1 MTMRIRAAAGMAAA
15 VLLSACGKDAPATES
30 GTLPADRIKADALAV
45 VDTATVDAPLSL
57 AGQLYVENDAVVIAR
72 ASGLVESVVA
82 DLGTRV
88 AAGQLLARLESAD
101 QEIAHAR
108 ATEEAA
114 NARRIAERHRALAQ
128 AGGATAAELEKVE
141 SDLMRATIQLRQ
153 AQRDLALTRVTAPFA
168 GVVTARMARA
178 RRVVAV
184 GDSLFRVTA
193 SAPLLVS
200 VRVPES
206 SAEAVRAGAP
216 ATVSGL
222 RGVTAGARVVRA
234 SPAIDA
240 GSGTRELV
248 LQLEPSARLMPGSSV
263 MVQLGAER
271 RRVVTMPKEAVA
283 EDGYALVW
291 ADDRTTLRAITL
303 GADLDGGRVEVV
315 SGLAPGEKVV
325 RSAR

>member
-1 MTMRIRAAAGMAAA
+1 
-15 VLLSACGKDAPATES
+15 VPS
-30 GTLPADRIKADALAV
+30 GQEPDALAAL
-45 VDTATVDAPLSL
+45 DTATVDAPLRL

-72 ASGLVESVVA
+72 APGLVESVAA
-82 DLGTRV
+82 DLGSRV
-88 AAGQLLARLESAD
+88 AAGQLLARLESVD
-101 QEIAHAR
+101 QEIALAR
-108 ATEEAA
+108 ATEEAD
-114 NARRIAERHRALAQ
+114 NARRIAVRVRSLAQ
-128 AGGATAAELEKVE
+128 AGGATTAELEKAE
-141 SDLMRATIQLRQ
+141 SDLTRASIQLRQ

-193 SAPLLVS
+193 SSPLLVS
-200 VRVPES
+200 VRIPES
-206 SAEAVRAGAP
+206 SAEAVRTGSP
-216 ATVSGL
+216 ASVTGL
-222 RGVTAGARVVRA
+222 RGVSASARVLRA

-248 LQLEPSARLMPGSSV
+248 LQVEPSARLMPGSSV
-263 MVQLGAER
+263 TVELGAER
-271 RRVVTMPKEAVA
+271 RQVVAMPKEAVA

-303 GADLDGGRVEVV
+303 GAELEGGRVEVV

-325 RSAR
+325 RSVR

>member
-1 MTMRIRAAAGMAAA
+1 MRIRIGVVVALVVACGRGPKAEESAA
-15 VLLSACGKDAPATES
+15 VPA
-30 GTLPADRIKADALAV
+30 GQQPDALAT
-45 VDTATVDAPLSL
+45 VDTATVDAPLRL

-72 ASGLVESVVA
+72 APGLVESVAA
-82 DLGTRV
+82 DLGSRV
-88 AAGQLLARLESAD
+88 AAGQLLARLESVD
-101 QEIAHAR
+101 QEIALAR
-108 ATEEAA
+108 ATEEAD
-114 NARRIAERHRALAQ
+114 NARRIAVRVRSLAQ
-128 AGGATAAELEKVE
+128 AGGATTAELEKAE
-141 SDLMRATIQLRQ
+141 SDLTRASIQLRQ

-193 SAPLLVS
+193 SSPLLVS
-200 VRVPES
+200 VRIPES
-206 SAEAVRAGAP
+206 SAEAVRTGAP
-216 ATVSGL
+216 ASVTGL
-222 RGVTAGARVVRA
+222 RGVSASARVLRA

-248 LQLEPSARLMPGSSV
+248 LQVEPSARLMPGSSV
-263 MVQLGAER
+263 TVELGAER
-271 RRVVTMPKEAVA
+271 RQVVAMPKEAVA

-303 GADLDGGRVEVV
+303 GAELDGGRVEVV

-325 RSAR
+325 RSVR

>member
-1 MTMRIRAAAGMAAA
+1 MRVCIGVLVALVMACGRGQKAEESAA
-15 VLLSACGKDAPATES
+15 VPS
-30 GTLPADRIKADALAV
+30 GQEPDALAL
-45 VDTATVDAPLSL
+45 VDTATVDAPLRL

-72 ASGLVESVVA
+72 APGLVESVAA
-82 DLGTRV
+82 DLGSRV
-88 AAGQLLARLESAD
+88 AAGQLLARLESVD
-101 QEIAHAR
+101 QEIALAR
-108 ATEEAA
+108 ATEEAD
-114 NARRIAERHRALAQ
+114 NARRIAVRVRSLAQ
-128 AGGATAAELEKVE
+128 AGGATTAELEKAE
-141 SDLMRATIQLRQ
+141 SDLTRASIQLRQ

-193 SAPLLVS
+193 SSPLLVS
-200 VRVPES
+200 VRIPES
-206 SAEAVRAGAP
+206 SAEAVRTGSP
-216 ATVSGL
+216 ASVTGL
-222 RGVTAGARVVRA
+222 RGVSASARVLRA

-248 LQLEPSARLMPGSSV
+248 LQVEPSARLMPGSSV
-263 MVQLGAER
+263 TVELGAER
-271 RRVVTMPKEAVA
+271 RQVVAMPKEAVA

-303 GADLDGGRVEVV
+303 GAELEGGRVEVV

-325 RSAR
+325 RSVR

>member
-1 MTMRIRAAAGMAAA
+1 MRMCSGLAA
-15 VLLSACGKDAPATES
+15 VMVMACGKGQRAEES
-30 GTLPADRIKADALAV
+30 GAVPAGRQAPDALAV
-45 VDTATVDAPLSL
+45 VDTATVDAPLRL

-72 ASGLVESVVA
+72 APGLVESVAA
-82 DLGTRV
+82 DLGSRV
-88 AAGQLLARLESAD
+88 SAGQLLARLESVD
-101 QEIAHAR
+101 QEIALAR
-108 ATEEAA
+108 ATEEAD
-114 NARRIAERHRALAQ
+114 NARRIAERVRSLAQ
-128 AGGATAAELEKVE
+128 AGGATTAELEKAE
-141 SDLMRATIQLRQ
+141 SELTRAGIQLRQ

-193 SAPLLVS
+193 AAPLLVS

-206 SAEAVRAGAP
+206 SAEAVRTGAS
-216 ATVSGL
+216 ATVMGL
-222 RGVTAGARVVRA
+222 HGVSAGARVLRA

-248 LQLEPSARLMPGSSV
+248 LQVEPSARLMPGSSV
-263 MVQLGAER
+263 TVELGAER
-271 RRVVTMPKEAVA
+271 RQVVAMPKEAVA

-291 ADDRTTLRAITL
+291 ADDRTTLRAVTL
-303 GADLDGGRVEVV
+303 GAELEGGRVEVV

-325 RSAR
+325 RSVR

>member
-1 MTMRIRAAAGMAAA
+1 MRIRIGMVVALVVACGRGQKAEESAA
-15 VLLSACGKDAPATES
+15 VPAGQE
-30 GTLPADRIKADALAV
+30 PDALAT
-45 VDTATVDAPLSL
+45 VDTATVDAPLRL

-72 ASGLVESVVA
+72 APGLVESVAA
-82 DLGTRV
+82 DLGSRV
-88 AAGQLLARLESAD
+88 AAGQLLARLESVD
-101 QEIAHAR
+101 QEIALAR
-108 ATEEAA
+108 ATEEAD
-114 NARRIAERHRALAQ
+114 NARRIAVRVRSLAQ
-128 AGGATAAELEKVE
+128 AGGATTAELEKAE
-141 SDLMRATIQLRQ
+141 SDLTRASIQLRQ

-193 SAPLLVS
+193 SSPLLVS
-200 VRVPES
+200 VRIPES
-206 SAEAVRAGAP
+206 SAEAVRTGAR
-216 ATVSGL
+216 ASVTGL
-222 RGVTAGARVVRA
+222 RGVSASARVLRA

-248 LQLEPSARLMPGSSV
+248 LQVEPSARLMPGSSV
-263 MVQLGAER
+263 TVELGAER
-271 RRVVTMPKEAVA
+271 RQVVAMPKEAVA

-303 GADLDGGRVEVV
+303 GAELDGGRVEVV

-325 RSAR
+325 RSVR

>member
-1 MTMRIRAAAGMAAA
+1 MRVCIGVLVALVMACGRGQKAEESAA
-15 VLLSACGKDAPATES
+15 VPS
-30 GTLPADRIKADALAV
+30 GQEPDALAV
-45 VDTATVDAPLSL
+45 VDTATVDAPLRL

-72 ASGLVESVVA
+72 APGLVESVAA
-82 DLGTRV
+82 DLGSRV
-88 AAGQLLARLESAD
+88 AAGQLLARLESVD
-101 QEIAHAR
+101 QEIALAR
-108 ATEEAA
+108 ATEEAD
-114 NARRIAERHRALAQ
+114 NARRIAVRVRSLAQ
-128 AGGATAAELEKVE
+128 AGGATTAELEKAE
-141 SDLMRATIQLRQ
+141 SDLTRASIQLRQ

-193 SAPLLVS
+193 SSPLLVS
-200 VRVPES
+200 VRIPES
-206 SAEAVRAGAP
+206 SAEAVRTGSP
-216 ATVSGL
+216 ASVTGL
-222 RGVTAGARVVRA
+222 RGVSASARVLRA

-248 LQLEPSARLMPGSSV
+248 LQVEPSARLMPGSSV
-263 MVQLGAER
+263 TVELGAER
-271 RRVVTMPKEAVA
+271 RQVVAMPKEAVA

-303 GADLDGGRVEVV
+303 GAELEGGRVEVV

-325 RSAR
+325 RSVR

>member
-1 MTMRIRAAAGMAAA
+1 MRVCIGVLVALVMACGRGQKAEESAA
-15 VLLSACGKDAPATES
+15 VPS
-30 GTLPADRIKADALAV
+30 GQEPDALAL
-45 VDTATVDAPLSL
+45 VDTATVDAPLRL

-72 ASGLVESVVA
+72 APGLVESVAA
-82 DLGTRV
+82 DLGSRV
-88 AAGQLLARLESAD
+88 AAGQLLARLESVD
-101 QEIAHAR
+101 QEIALAR
-108 ATEEAA
+108 ATEEAD
-114 NARRIAERHRALAQ
+114 NARRIAVRVRSLAQ
-128 AGGATAAELEKVE
+128 AGGATTAELEKAE
-141 SDLMRATIQLRQ
+141 SDLTRASIQLRQ

-193 SAPLLVS
+193 SSPLLVS
-200 VRVPES
+200 VRIPES
-206 SAEAVRAGAP
+206 SAEAVRTGAP
-216 ATVSGL
+216 ASVTGL
-222 RGVTAGARVVRA
+222 RGVSASARVLRA

-248 LQLEPSARLMPGSSV
+248 LQVEPSARLMPGSSV
-263 MVQLGAER
+263 TVELGAER
-271 RRVVTMPKEAVA
+271 RQVVAMPREAVA

-303 GADLDGGRVEVV
+303 GAELDGGRVEVV

-325 RSAR
+325 RSVR

>member
-1 MTMRIRAAAGMAAA
+1 MRIRIGMLVALVVACGRGQKAEESAA
-15 VLLSACGKDAPATES
+15 VPAGQE
-30 GTLPADRIKADALAV
+30 PDALAT
-45 VDTATVDAPLSL
+45 VDTATVNAPLRL

-72 ASGLVESVVA
+72 APGLVESVAA
-82 DLGTRV
+82 DLGSRV
-88 AAGQLLARLESAD
+88 AAGQLLARLESVD
-101 QEIAHAR
+101 QEIALAR
-108 ATEEAA
+108 ATEEAD
-114 NARRIAERHRALAQ
+114 NARRIAVRVRSLAQ
-128 AGGATAAELEKVE
+128 AGGATTAELEKAE
-141 SDLMRATIQLRQ
+141 SDLTRASIQLRQ

-193 SAPLLVS
+193 SSPLLVS
-200 VRVPES
+200 VRIPES
-206 SAEAVRAGAP
+206 SAEAVRTGAP
-216 ATVSGL
+216 ASVTGL
-222 RGVTAGARVVRA
+222 RGVSASARVLRA

-248 LQLEPSARLMPGSSV
+248 LQVEPSARLMPGSSV
-263 MVQLGAER
+263 TVELGAER
-271 RRVVTMPKEAVA
+271 RQVVAMPKEAVA

-303 GADLDGGRVEVV
+303 GAELDGGRVEVV

-325 RSAR
+325 RSVR